1 MALTNDVSITI
12 PDACFDVESQTHA
25 PRETH
30 QRHQLETGFDQ
41 TDKLPSIPRQD
52 RPGVPQ
58 NTLRSW
64 ITNRLLPS
72 TTDRKA
78 PTRSKPEVDQ
88 TQLAEADFIDLDK
101 LEETWKEEAKKQKP
115 YNAMRRTFP
124 VAFRPRPGPPKP
136 LEHAGG
142 QVLFLCFDRVSR
154 GQYSVR
160 VPCLRP
166 TRYRTPLQLK
176 QANKKGHAEA
186 IPPREKVVESDDHMI
201 ERMRETI
208 ESELGKWTRFVPYF
222 GVIGAEIVEVSCSC
236 CLVTYLLSKSF
247 GTNNPTQVPIS
258 PSLLCTKPTADRHR

>member
-1 MALTNDVSITI
+1 MYL
-12 PDACFDVESQTHA
+12 
-25 PRETH
+25 
-30 QRHQLETGFDQ
+30 
-41 TDKLPSIPRQD
+41 
-52 RPGVPQ
+52 
-58 NTLRSW
+58 
-64 ITNRLLPS
+64 
-72 TTDRKA
+72 
-78 PTRSKPEVDQ
+78 
-88 TQLAEADFIDLDK
+88 QLAASL
-101 LEETWKEEAKKQKP
+101 
-115 YNAMRRTFP
+115 
-124 VAFRPRPGPPKP
+124 VAASAVPAFALPATTPNTKSAFVVNQEP
-136 LEHAGG
+136 AG

-236 CLVTYLLSKSF
+236 CLVTYLLSKPF

>member
-1 MALTNDVSITI
+1 
-12 PDACFDVESQTHA
+12 
-25 PRETH
+25 
-30 QRHQLETGFDQ
+30 
-41 TDKLPSIPRQD
+41 
-52 RPGVPQ
+52 
-58 NTLRSW
+58 
-64 ITNRLLPS
+64 
-72 TTDRKA
+72 
-78 PTRSKPEVDQ
+78 
-88 TQLAEADFIDLDK
+88 
-101 LEETWKEEAKKQKP
+101 
-115 YNAMRRTFP
+115 MRRTFP

-236 CLVTYLLSKSF
+236 CLVTYLLSKPF